1 MNIMDA
7 SPFFN
12 ILTNKT
18 SFLRWA
24 VDSYTT
30 AVRRHSQ
37 SSLLELVN
45 LALSIPVEV
54 FPDRFLVDFQS
65 QLMCRKKSSMSFT
78 ITFHDLP
85 RSFMLDMVLS
95 EAGRVKPFHRGR
107 ASVKGGPLTLP
118 HSSAGH
124 AHSEP
129 GGGSGLLHGGHPRG
143 SQLMAAA
150 VMFGQVEAG

>member
-1 MNIMDA
+1 MDA

-85 RSFMLDMVLS
+85 RSFMLCLMTMNSSYGVGWPLSNLFGHLSSVCVMSAKPCVLY
-95 EAGRVKPFHRGR
+95 
-107 ASVKGGPLTLP
+107 LLP
-118 HSSAGH
+118 SLVSFYQVI
-124 AHSEP
+124 
-129 GGGSGLLHGGHPRG
+129 SGLL
-143 SQLMAAA
+143 SN
-150 VMFGQVEAG
+150 FCCIFE

>member
-107 ASVKGGPLTLP
+107 ASVKGGPLTLRLTALQAMP
-118 HSSAGH
+118 IQS
-124 AHSEP
+124 
-129 GGGSGLLHGGHPRG
+129 L
-143 SQLMAAA
+143 
-150 VMFGQVEAG
+150 VEDLGYCMVGTRVGRN